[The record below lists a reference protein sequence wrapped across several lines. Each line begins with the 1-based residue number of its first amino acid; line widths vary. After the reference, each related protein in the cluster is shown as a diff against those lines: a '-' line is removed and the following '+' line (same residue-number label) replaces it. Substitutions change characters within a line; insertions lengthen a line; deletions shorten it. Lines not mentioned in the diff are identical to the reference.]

1 MGLSKLKQLIK
12 QCNSVL
18 STLDKLEENRPL
30 YPPEFNFRKILKK
43 HILKMLQN
51 QKEYWRKRYTVRWT
65 KFGDEST
72 KKFHAAA
79 TERYRLNTITSLDT
93 LDGRTVSDHHGKASL
108 LWEEYKAR
116 LDCSTQT
123 HMFFNIQDLVQQHD
137 LHHIE
142 TPFTRE
148 DIDSV
153 VERLPT
159 DKAPGPDGFN
169 GLFIKKAWH
178 IIKEDIYQLCFD
190 FFNGAVDIQSINT
203 SFITLIPKV
212 NSPSGANDF
221 RPISLINCV
230 VKIIT
235 KLMGER
241 LQSVIIPLVHQNQ
254 YGFIK
259 SMTIQDCLAWAFEY
273 IHQCQQSKQEILII
287 KLDFTKA
294 FYTIEHS
301 TIILIMKQLGFS
313 ESWLQWTASILSSA
327 STSVLLNGVLGKSLN
342 CRRGGQTWRPNVPL
356 LFVLAAD
363 LLQCV
368 INRAHSMGLL
378 QLPIPSYEQAGFPII
393 QYVDDT
399 IILLKASQMQL
410 LCLKSILET
419 FAQSI
424 GLRVNYSKSGLVPL
438 NMTTEKAE
446 IMAGVFGCHIQ
457 EMPFTYLGLPMG
469 IARPRVEHFEP
480 IMNRMERHL
489 TSISSLLTHAGR
501 LKLVNSV
508 LSASPTYTMCS
519 VSVPLTVHE
528 YFDSLIESG
537 GIACEKSQ
545 TSTPDPCL

>member
-43 HILKMLQN
+43 HILKLLQN
-51 QKEYWRKRYTVRWT
+51 QKEYWRKRYTLRWT

-93 LDGRTVSDHHGKASL
+93 GDGRTAYDHHGKAFL

-116 LDCSTQT
+116 LGCSAQTQ
-123 HMFFNIQDLVQQHD
+123 MFFNIHELVQQHN

-148 DIDSV
+148 DIDNV
-153 VERLPT
+153 VKRLPT
-159 DKAPGPDGFN
+159 DIAPGPDGFN

-190 FFNGAVDIQSINT
+190 FFNGAVDIQAINT

-212 NSPSGANDF
+212 NSHTGVNNF

-241 LQSVIIPLVHQNQ
+241 LQSVIIPLVHHNQ

-259 SMTIQDCLAWAFEY
+259 SRTIQDCLAWAFEY
-273 IHQCQQSKQEILII
+273 IHQCQQSRQEILII
-287 KLDFTKA
+287 RLDF
-294 FYTIEHS
+294 EHS
-301 TIILIMKQLGFS
+301 TIILMMKQLGFS
-313 ESWLQWTASILSSA
+313 ESWLQWTASILGSA
-327 STSVLLNGVLGKSLN
+327 STSVLLNGVLGKSVN
-342 CRRGGQTWRPNVPL
+342 YRRGLRQGDPMSPL
-356 LFVLAAD
+356 LFVLSAD
-363 LLQCV
+363 FLQCV

-378 QLPIPSYEQAGFPII
+378 QLPIPSYEHARFPII
-393 QYVDDT
+393 QYADDI

-410 LCLKSILET
+410 LCLKSILEA
-419 FAQSI
+419 FAQSTR
-424 GLRVNYSKSGLVPL
+424 LRVNYSKSGLVPL
-438 NMTTEKAE
+438 NMTSEKVE
-446 IMAGVFGCHIQ
+446 IMAG
-457 EMPFTYLGLPMG
+457 
-469 IARPRVEHFEP
+469 
-480 IMNRMERHL
+480 
-489 TSISSLLTHAGR
+489 
-501 LKLVNSV
+501 
-508 LSASPTYTMCS
+508 
-519 VSVPLTVHE
+519 
-528 YFDSLIESG
+528 
-537 GIACEKSQ
+537 
-545 TSTPDPCL
+545 